1 MIRGSLSLPFPF
13 VPTPP
18 PFSCALHFC
27 VSPTIWEPGT
37 GYSNASLFH
46 ILSPHFALSSF
57 PPNFCVHGRCFFN
70 RTIQWALQW
79 VACSR
84 IWSITFTMCKC
95 CATLNS
101 HFWQVNTIAI
111 NPHLVKK
118 KSKYESVLNWFYSSF
133 SSRMSVLLI
142 VWKYGGCMSWLSWM
156 LRSTLSLHKH
166 QALDWFPCFSTGISE
181 HPDLARG

>member
-1 MIRGSLSLPFPF
+1 MITGSLSLPFPF
-13 VPTPP
+13 VPARPHFRTPYTFASSP
-18 PFSCALHFC
+18 LSESLGQAIAMPFSFTSCLLLPFL
-27 VSPTIWEPGT
+27 P
-37 GYSNASLFH
+37 
-46 ILSPHFALSSF
+46 F
-57 PPNFCVHGRCFFN
+57 PPNFCGHGRCFFN

-79 VACSR
+79 VACTCM
-84 IWSITFTMCKC
+84 WSITFTMCKC

-101 HFWQVNTIAI
+101 RFWQVNAITI

-156 LRSTLSLHKH
+156 LGSTLSLHKH
-166 QALDWFPCFSTGISE
+166 QALDWFPCLSTGISE